1 MLPITWFRFLFSSK
15 LLTHQ
20 TESRKLNPTTA
31 AMNTI
36 KEKLGEI
43 SLACWLRKA
52 IVLIA
57 FLLWNTSKTGAV
69 ISFHRPGRTFPP
81 AHRFLS
87 NRNVGGRSPSS
98 ATNINRII
106 QTQVVNQTLVSHK

>member
-1 MLPITWFRFLFSSK
+1 MRSK
-15 LLTHQ
+15 K
-20 TESRKLNPTTA
+20 R
-31 AMNTI
+31 
-36 KEKLGEI
+36 LGEI

-69 ISFHRPGRTFPP
+69 ISFYRPGRTFPP
-81 AHRFLS
+81 AHRFLA